1 MVLLFLRRS
10 LECEH
15 SYALKTSDHTFLLP
29 WSTYM
34 SVLRVIADGMKPTSG
49 VTSSLAVYPLTAII
63 TNFLAPCFTKVV

>member
-1 MVLLFLRRS
+1 MVLLFVRRP

-15 SYALKTSDHTFLLP
+15 SYTLKTSDHTFLLP

-49 VTSSLAVYPLTAII
+49 VISSVYPLTAII